1 MQPSVAI
8 CETTGTAVDGLV
20 VWFFSASAQTPD
32 TDQQTEFEMS
42 ASHST
47 DAPAATSSTS
57 PSSSAVM
64 QTYGRADL
72 AFVSGEGCWLITE
85 DGTRYL
91 DCASGIAVNTL
102 GHSHPGLVAA
112 LRDQAGKLWHTSNL
126 YRIPG
131 QERVAT
137 RLAELTGLDQVY
149 FCNSGAEANESAV
162 KIARRTMHERG
173 EPERMTILCATGSFH
188 GRTLGMLAAT
198 DKPANRTGFGPMP
211 DGFEHVAFGN
221 LNALRDRMGPHV
233 AAVMIEPVQGEGG
246 ARDAQDDY
254 LRGVREAADEFGA
267 LVIAD
272 EVQCGIGRTGTLFAY
287 ETSGIRPDIIAVAK
301 GLGGGFP
308 VGAVIATEAV
318 GSAMTP
324 GTHGSTFAGNPL
336 AMAVAEVVL
345 DELGKPGFL
354 EDVRRRAGIMRDA
367 LCGVADRHKGAVV
380 ELRGRGFLCGVRLAD
395 HLAAGDV
402 VAAMRNEHL
411 LTVPA
416 GENTVRF
423 LPPLVISEQEIARA
437 VEGFEL
443 VLGRMVAAQNG

>member
-1 MQPSVAI
+1 MNDKQ
-8 CETTGTAVDGLV
+8 TKD
-20 VWFFSASAQTPD
+20 ASMA
-32 TDQQTEFEMS
+32 
-42 ASHST
+42 ASQ
-47 DAPAATSSTS
+47 
-57 PSSSAVM
+57 SAVM
-64 QTYGRADL
+64 KTYGRAEL
-72 AFVSGEGCWLITE
+72 AFASGEGCWLVTD
-85 DGTRYL
+85 DGSRYL

-112 LRDQAGKLWHTSNL
+112 LREQAGKLWHTSNL

-131 QERVAT
+131 QERVAAK
-137 RLAELTGLDQVY
+137 LAALTGLDQVY

-162 KIARRTMHERG
+162 KIARRAMHERG
-173 EPERMTILCATGSFH
+173 EPDRMTILCATGSFH

-246 ARDAQDDY
+246 ARDAQDEY
-254 LRGVREAADEFGA
+254 LAGVRAAADEFGA

-308 VGAVIATEAV
+308 VGAVIASEAV
-318 GSAMTP
+318 GNAMTP

-345 DELGKPGFL
+345 DELGAPGFL
-354 EDVRRRAGIMRDA
+354 EDVRRRAGIMRDSLQA
-367 LCGVADRHKGAVV
+367 VADRYEGAVV
-380 ELRGRGFLCGVRLAD
+380 ELRGRGFLCGMRLAD
-395 HLAAGDV
+395 ALPAGDA
-402 VAAMRNEHL
+402 VAAMREENL

-423 LPPLVISEQEIARA
+423 LPPLVISEEEIALA
-437 VEGFEL
+437 AETFER
-443 VLGRMVAAQNG
+443 VLGRMFAAGNR

>member
-1 MQPSVAI
+1 MN
-8 CETTGTAVDGLV
+8 
-20 VWFFSASAQTPD
+20 
-32 TDQQTEFEMS
+32 DQQTKD
-42 ASHST
+42 ASM
-47 DAPAATSSTS
+47 AASQ
-57 PSSSAVM
+57 SAVM
-64 QTYGRADL
+64 KTYGRAEL
-72 AFVSGEGCWLITE
+72 AFASGEGCWLVTD
-85 DGTRYL
+85 DGSRYL

-112 LRDQAGKLWHTSNL
+112 LREQAGKLWHTSNL

-131 QERVAT
+131 QERVAAK
-137 RLAELTGLDQVY
+137 LAALTGLDQVY

-162 KIARRTMHERG
+162 KIARRAMHERG
-173 EPERMTILCATGSFH
+173 EPDRMTILCATGSFH

-246 ARDAQDDY
+246 ARDAQDEY
-254 LRGVREAADEFGA
+254 LAGVRAAADEFGA

-308 VGAVIATEAV
+308 VGAVIASEAV
-318 GSAMTP
+318 GNAMTP

-345 DELGKPGFL
+345 DELGAPGFL
-354 EDVRRRAGIMRDA
+354 EDVRRRAGIMRDSLQA
-367 LCGVADRHKGAVV
+367 VADRYEGAVV

-395 HLAAGDV
+395 ALPAGDA
-402 VAAMRNEHL
+402 VAAMREENL

-423 LPPLVISEQEIARA
+423 LPPLVISEEEIALA
-437 VEGFEL
+437 AETFER
-443 VLGRMVAAQNG
+443 VLGRMVAAGDG

>member
-1 MQPSVAI
+1 MN
-8 CETTGTAVDGLV
+8 
-20 VWFFSASAQTPD
+20 
-32 TDQQTEFEMS
+32 DQQS
-42 ASHST
+42 KDASMAGSQ
-47 DAPAATSSTS
+47 
-57 PSSSAVM
+57 SAVM
-64 QTYGRADL
+64 KTYGRAEL
-72 AFVSGEGCWLITE
+72 AFVSGEGCWLVTD
-85 DGTRYL
+85 DGSRYL

-112 LRDQAGKLWHTSNL
+112 LREQAGKLWHTSNL

-131 QERVAT
+131 QERVAAK
-137 RLAELTGLDQVY
+137 LAALTGLDQVY

-162 KIARRTMHERG
+162 KIARRAMHERG
-173 EPERMTILCATGSFH
+173 EPDRMTILCATGSFH

-246 ARDAQDDY
+246 ARDAQDEY
-254 LRGVREAADEFGA
+254 LAGVRAAADEFGA

-308 VGAVIATEAV
+308 VGAVIASEAV
-318 GSAMTP
+318 GNAMTP

-345 DELGKPGFL
+345 DELGAPGFL
-354 EDVRRRAGIMRDA
+354 EDVRRRAGIMRDSLQA
-367 LCGVADRHKGAVV
+367 VADRYEGAVV

-395 HLAAGDV
+395 ALPAGDAV
-402 VAAMRNEHL
+402 VAMREENL

-416 GENTVRF
+416 GENTVRL
-423 LPPLVISEQEIARA
+423 LPPLVISEEEIALA
-437 VEGFEL
+437 VETFER
-443 VLGRMVAAQNG
+443 VLGRMVAAGDG

>member
-1 MQPSVAI
+1 M
-8 CETTGTAVDGLV
+8 
-20 VWFFSASAQTPD
+20 
-32 TDQQTEFEMS
+32 TDQQTKD
-42 ASHST
+42 ASMAGSQ
-47 DAPAATSSTS
+47 
-57 PSSSAVM
+57 SAVM
-64 QTYGRADL
+64 KTYGRAEL
-72 AFVSGEGCWLITE
+72 AFVSGEGCWLVTD
-85 DGTRYL
+85 DGSRYL

-112 LRDQAGKLWHTSNL
+112 LREQAGKLWHTSNL

-131 QERVAT
+131 QERVAAK
-137 RLAELTGLDQVY
+137 LAALTGLDQVY

-162 KIARRTMHERG
+162 KIARRAMHERG
-173 EPERMTILCATGSFH
+173 EPDRMTILCATGSFH

-246 ARDAQDDY
+246 ARDAQDEY
-254 LRGVREAADEFGA
+254 LAGVRAAADEFGA

-308 VGAVIATEAV
+308 VGAVIASEAV
-318 GSAMTP
+318 GNAMTP

-345 DELGKPGFL
+345 DELGAPGFL
-354 EDVRRRAGIMRDA
+354 EDVRRRAGIMRDSLQA
-367 LCGVADRHKGAVV
+367 VADRYEGAVV

-395 HLAAGDV
+395 ALPAGDA
-402 VAAMRNEHL
+402 VAAMREENL

-423 LPPLVISEQEIARA
+423 LPPLVISEEEIALA
-437 VEGFEL
+437 AETFER
-443 VLGRMVAAQNG
+443 VLGRMVAAGDG

>member
-1 MQPSVAI
+1 MNDQHTKNAS
-8 CETTGTAVDGLV
+8 TA
-20 VWFFSASAQTPD
+20 AAQ
-32 TDQQTEFEMS
+32 
-42 ASHST
+42 
-47 DAPAATSSTS
+47 
-57 PSSSAVM
+57 SAVM
-64 QTYGRADL
+64 KTYGRAEL
-72 AFVSGEGCWLITE
+72 AFASGEGCWLTTD

-131 QERVAT
+131 QERVAA

-162 KIARRTMHERG
+162 KIARRAMHERG
-173 EPERMTILCATGSFH
+173 EPDRMTILCATGSFH

-246 ARDAQDDY
+246 ARDAQDEY
-254 LRGVREAADEFGA
+254 LAGVRDAADEFGA

-272 EVQCGIGRTGTLFAY
+272 EVQSGIGRTGTLFAY

-308 VGAVIATEAV
+308 VGAVITSEAV
-318 GSAMTP
+318 GNAMTP

-345 DELGKPGFL
+345 DELGAPGFL
-354 EDVRRRAGIMRDA
+354 EEVGRRAGILRDA
-367 LCGVADRHKGAVV
+367 LQAVADRHEGAVV
-380 ELRGRGFLCGVRLAD
+380 ELRGRGFLCGVRLAEA
-395 HLAAGDV
+395 LPAGDA
-402 VAAMRNEHL
+402 VAAMRDEHL

-423 LPPLVISEQEIARA
+423 LPPLVISEEEIALA
-437 VEGFEL
+437 VDTFER
-443 VLGRMVAAQNG
+443 VLGRMVAAGDG

>member
-1 MQPSVAI
+1 MN
-8 CETTGTAVDGLV
+8 
-20 VWFFSASAQTPD
+20 
-32 TDQQTEFEMS
+32 DQQTKD
-42 ASHST
+42 ASMAGSQ
-47 DAPAATSSTS
+47 
-57 PSSSAVM
+57 SAVM
-64 QTYGRADL
+64 KTYGRAEL
-72 AFVSGEGCWLITE
+72 AFVSGNGCWLVTD
-85 DGTRYL
+85 DGSRYL

-112 LRDQAGKLWHTSNL
+112 LREQAGKLWHTSNL

-131 QERVAT
+131 QERVAAK
-137 RLAELTGLDQVY
+137 LAALTGLDQVY

-162 KIARRTMHERG
+162 KIARRAMHERG
-173 EPERMTILCATGSFH
+173 EPDRMTILCATGSFH

-246 ARDAQDDY
+246 ARDAQDEY
-254 LRGVREAADEFGA
+254 LAGVRAAADEFGA

-308 VGAVIATEAV
+308 VGAVIASEAV
-318 GSAMTP
+318 GNAMTP

-345 DELGKPGFL
+345 DELGAPGFL
-354 EDVRRRAGIMRDA
+354 EDVRRRAGIMRDNLQA
-367 LCGVADRHKGAVV
+367 VADRYEGAVV

-395 HLAAGDV
+395 ALPAGDA
-402 VAAMRNEHL
+402 VAAMREENL

-423 LPPLVISEQEIARA
+423 LPPLVISEEEIALA
-437 VEGFEL
+437 AETFER
-443 VLGRMVAAQNG
+443 VLGRMVAAGDG

>member
-1 MQPSVAI
+1 MN
-8 CETTGTAVDGLV
+8 
-20 VWFFSASAQTPD
+20 
-32 TDQQTEFEMS
+32 DQQTKD
-42 ASHST
+42 ASMAGSQ
-47 DAPAATSSTS
+47 
-57 PSSSAVM
+57 SAVM
-64 QTYGRADL
+64 KTYGRAEL
-72 AFVSGEGCWLITE
+72 AFASGEGCWLVTD
-85 DGTRYL
+85 DGSRYL

-112 LRDQAGKLWHTSNL
+112 LREQAGKLWHTSNL

-131 QERVAT
+131 QERVAAK
-137 RLAELTGLDQVY
+137 LAALTGLDQVY

-162 KIARRTMHERG
+162 KIARRAMHERG
-173 EPERMTILCATGSFH
+173 EPDRMTILCATGSFH

-233 AAVMIEPVQGEGG
+233 AAVMMEPVQGEGG
-246 ARDAQDDY
+246 ARDAQDEY
-254 LRGVREAADEFGA
+254 LAGVRAAADEFGA

-308 VGAVIATEAV
+308 VGAVIASEAV
-318 GSAMTP
+318 GNAMTP

-345 DELGKPGFL
+345 DELGAPGFL
-354 EDVRRRAGIMRDA
+354 EDVRRRAGIMRDSLQA
-367 LCGVADRHKGAVV
+367 VADRYEGAVV

-395 HLAAGDV
+395 ALPAGDA
-402 VAAMRNEHL
+402 VAAMREENL

-423 LPPLVISEQEIARA
+423 LPPLVISEEEIALA
-437 VEGFEL
+437 AETFER
-443 VLGRMVAAQNG
+443 VLGRMAAAGDG

>member
-1 MQPSVAI
+1 MNDQHTKNAS
-8 CETTGTAVDGLV
+8 TA
-20 VWFFSASAQTPD
+20 AAQ
-32 TDQQTEFEMS
+32 
-42 ASHST
+42 
-47 DAPAATSSTS
+47 
-57 PSSSAVM
+57 SAVM
-64 QTYGRADL
+64 KTYGRAEL
-72 AFVSGEGCWLITE
+72 AFASGEGCWLITE

-131 QERVAT
+131 QERVAA

-162 KIARRTMHERG
+162 KIARRAMHERG
-173 EPERMTILCATGSFH
+173 EPDRMTILCATGSFH

-246 ARDAQDDY
+246 ARDAQDEY
-254 LRGVREAADEFGA
+254 LAGVRDAADEFGA

-272 EVQCGIGRTGTLFAY
+272 EVQSGIGRTGTLFAY

-308 VGAVIATEAV
+308 VGAVITSEAV
-318 GSAMTP
+318 GNAMTP

-345 DELGKPGFL
+345 DELGAPGFL
-354 EDVRRRAGIMRDA
+354 EDVRRRAGILRDA
-367 LCGVADRHKGAVV
+367 LQAVADRHEGAVV
-380 ELRGRGFLCGVRLAD
+380 ELRGRGFLCGVRLAEA
-395 HLAAGDV
+395 LPAGDA
-402 VAAMRNEHL
+402 VAAMRDEHL

-423 LPPLVISEQEIARA
+423 LPPLVISEEEIALA
-437 VEGFEL
+437 VDTFER
-443 VLGRMVAAQNG
+443 VLGRMVAAGDG

>member
-1 MQPSVAI
+1 MN
-8 CETTGTAVDGLV
+8 
-20 VWFFSASAQTPD
+20 
-32 TDQQTEFEMS
+32 DQQTKD
-42 ASHST
+42 ASM
-47 DAPAATSSTS
+47 AGLQ
-57 PSSSAVM
+57 SAVM
-64 QTYGRADL
+64 KTYGRAEL
-72 AFVSGEGCWLITE
+72 AFASGEGCWLVTD
-85 DGTRYL
+85 DGSRYL

-112 LRDQAGKLWHTSNL
+112 LREQAGKLWHTSNL

-131 QERVAT
+131 QERVAAK
-137 RLAELTGLDQVY
+137 LAALTGLDQVY

-162 KIARRTMHERG
+162 KIARRAMHERG
-173 EPERMTILCATGSFH
+173 EPDRMTILCATGSFH

-246 ARDAQDDY
+246 ARDAQDEY
-254 LRGVREAADEFGA
+254 LAGVRAAADEFGA

-308 VGAVIATEAV
+308 VGAVIASEAV
-318 GSAMTP
+318 GNAMTP

-345 DELGKPGFL
+345 DELGAPGFL
-354 EDVRRRAGIMRDA
+354 EDVRRRAGIMRDSLQA
-367 LCGVADRHKGAVV
+367 VADRYEGAVV

-395 HLAAGDV
+395 ALPAGDA
-402 VAAMRNEHL
+402 VAAMREENL

-423 LPPLVISEQEIARA
+423 LPPLVISEEEIALA
-437 VEGFEL
+437 AETFER
-443 VLGRMVAAQNG
+443 VLGRMVAAGDG

>member
-1 MQPSVAI
+1 MN
-8 CETTGTAVDGLV
+8 
-20 VWFFSASAQTPD
+20 
-32 TDQQTEFEMS
+32 DQQTK
-42 ASHST
+42 
-47 DAPAATSSTS
+47 DALMAGSQ
-57 PSSSAVM
+57 SAVM
-64 QTYGRADL
+64 KTYGRAEL
-72 AFVSGEGCWLITE
+72 AFASGEGCWLVTD
-85 DGTRYL
+85 DGSRYL

-112 LRDQAGKLWHTSNL
+112 LREQAGKLWHTSNL

-131 QERVAT
+131 QERVAAK
-137 RLAELTGLDQVY
+137 LAALTGLDQVY

-162 KIARRTMHERG
+162 KIARRAMHERG
-173 EPERMTILCATGSFH
+173 EPDRMTILCATGSFH

-246 ARDAQDDY
+246 ARDAQDEY
-254 LRGVREAADEFGA
+254 LAGVRAAADEFGA

-308 VGAVIATEAV
+308 VGAVIASEAV
-318 GSAMTP
+318 GNAMTP

-345 DELGKPGFL
+345 DELGAPGFL
-354 EDVRRRAGIMRDA
+354 EDVRRRAGIMRDSLQA
-367 LCGVADRHKGAVV
+367 VADRYEGAVV

-395 HLAAGDV
+395 ALPAGDA
-402 VAAMRNEHL
+402 VAAMREENL

-423 LPPLVISEQEIARA
+423 LPPLVISEEEIALA
-437 VEGFEL
+437 AETFER
-443 VLGRMVAAQNG
+443 VLGRMVAAGDG

>member
-1 MQPSVAI
+1 MN
-8 CETTGTAVDGLV
+8 
-20 VWFFSASAQTPD
+20 
-32 TDQQTEFEMS
+32 DQQTKD
-42 ASHST
+42 ASM
-47 DAPAATSSTS
+47 AASQ
-57 PSSSAVM
+57 SAVM
-64 QTYGRADL
+64 KTYGRAEL
-72 AFVSGEGCWLITE
+72 AFVSGEGSWLVTD
-85 DGTRYL
+85 DGNRYL

-102 GHSHPGLVAA
+102 GHSHPCLVAA
-112 LRDQAGKLWHTSNL
+112 LREQAGKLWHTSNL

-131 QERVAT
+131 QERVAAK
-137 RLAELTGLDQVY
+137 LASLTGLDQVY

-162 KIARRTMHERG
+162 KIARRAMHERG
-173 EPERMTILCATGSFH
+173 EPDRMTILCATGSFH

-246 ARDAQDDY
+246 ARDAQDEY
-254 LRGVREAADEFGA
+254 LAGVRAAADEFGA

-272 EVQCGIGRTGTLFAY
+272 EVQSGIGRTGTLFAY

-308 VGAVIATEAV
+308 VGAVIASEAV
-318 GSAMTP
+318 GNAMTP

-345 DELGKPGFL
+345 DELGAPGFL
-354 EDVRRRAGIMRDA
+354 EDVRRRAGIMRDSLQA
-367 LCGVADRHKGAVV
+367 VADRHEGAVV

-395 HLAAGDV
+395 ALPAGDA
-402 VAAMRNEHL
+402 VAAMREENL

-423 LPPLVISEQEIARA
+423 LPPLVISEAEIALA
-437 VEGFEL
+437 VETFGR
-443 VLGRMVAAQNG
+443 VLDRMVAAGDG

>member
-1 MQPSVAI
+1 M
-8 CETTGTAVDGLV
+8 TGW
-20 VWFFSASAQTPD
+20 WFGFFGIRINSSKTLLANRQTCFAMN
-32 TDQQTEFEMS
+32 DQQTKD
-42 ASHST
+42 ASMAGSQ
-47 DAPAATSSTS
+47 
-57 PSSSAVM
+57 SAVM
-64 QTYGRADL
+64 KTYGRAEL
-72 AFVSGEGCWLITE
+72 AFVSGEGCWLVTD
-85 DGTRYL
+85 DGSRYL

-112 LRDQAGKLWHTSNL
+112 LREQAGKLWHTSNL

-131 QERVAT
+131 QERVAAK
-137 RLAELTGLDQVY
+137 LAALTGLDQVY

-162 KIARRTMHERG
+162 KIARRAMHERG
-173 EPERMTILCATGSFH
+173 EADRMTILCATGSFH

-221 LNALRDRMGPHV
+221 LNALRDQMGPHV

-246 ARDAQDDY
+246 ARDAQDEY
-254 LRGVREAADEFGA
+254 LAGVRAAADEFGA

-272 EVQCGIGRTGTLFAY
+272 EVQSGIGRTGTLFAY

-308 VGAVIATEAV
+308 VGAVIASEAV
-318 GSAMTP
+318 GNAMTP

-345 DELGKPGFL
+345 DELGAPGFL
-354 EDVRRRAGIMRDA
+354 EDVRRRAGIMRDSLQA
-367 LCGVADRHKGAVV
+367 VADRYEGAVV

-395 HLAAGDV
+395 ALPAGDA
-402 VAAMRNEHL
+402 VAAMREENL

-423 LPPLVISEQEIARA
+423 LPPLVISEEEIALA
-437 VEGFEL
+437 VETFGR
-443 VLGRMVAAQNG
+443 VLGRMVAARDG

>member
-1 MQPSVAI
+1 MN
-8 CETTGTAVDGLV
+8 
-20 VWFFSASAQTPD
+20 
-32 TDQQTEFEMS
+32 DQQTKD
-42 ASHST
+42 ASMAGSQ
-47 DAPAATSSTS
+47 
-57 PSSSAVM
+57 SAVM
-64 QTYGRADL
+64 KTYGRAEL
-72 AFVSGEGCWLITE
+72 AFASGEGCWLVTD
-85 DGTRYL
+85 DGSRYL

-112 LRDQAGKLWHTSNL
+112 LREQAGKLWHTSNL

-131 QERVAT
+131 QERVAAK
-137 RLAELTGLDQVY
+137 LAALTGLDQVY

-162 KIARRTMHERG
+162 KIARRAMHERG
-173 EPERMTILCATGSFH
+173 EPDRMTILCATGSFH

-246 ARDAQDDY
+246 ARDAQDEY
-254 LRGVREAADEFGA
+254 LAGVRAAADEFGA

-308 VGAVIATEAV
+308 VGAVIASEAV
-318 GSAMTP
+318 GNAMTP

-345 DELGKPGFL
+345 DALGAPGFL
-354 EDVRRRAGIMRDA
+354 EDVRRRAGIMRDSLQA
-367 LCGVADRHKGAVV
+367 VADRYEGAVV

-395 HLAAGDV
+395 ALPAGDA
-402 VAAMRNEHL
+402 VAAMREENL

-423 LPPLVISEQEIARA
+423 LPPLVISEEEIALA
-437 VEGFEL
+437 AETFER
-443 VLGRMVAAQNG
+443 VLGRMAAAGDG

>member
-1 MQPSVAI
+1 MNDQHTKNAS
-8 CETTGTAVDGLV
+8 TA
-20 VWFFSASAQTPD
+20 AAQ
-32 TDQQTEFEMS
+32 
-42 ASHST
+42 
-47 DAPAATSSTS
+47 
-57 PSSSAVM
+57 SAVM
-64 QTYGRADL
+64 KTYGRAEL
-72 AFVSGEGCWLITE
+72 SFASGEGCWLITE

-131 QERVAT
+131 QERVAA

-162 KIARRTMHERG
+162 KIARRAMHERG
-173 EPERMTILCATGSFH
+173 EPDRMTILCATGSFH

-246 ARDAQDDY
+246 ARDAQDEY
-254 LRGVREAADEFGA
+254 LAGVRDAADEFGA

-272 EVQCGIGRTGTLFAY
+272 EVQSGIGRTGTLFAY

-308 VGAVIATEAV
+308 VGAVITTEAV
-318 GSAMTP
+318 GNAMTP

-345 DELGKPGFL
+345 DELGAPGFL
-354 EDVRRRAGIMRDA
+354 EDVRRRAGILRDA
-367 LCGVADRHKGAVV
+367 LQAVADRREGAVV
-380 ELRGRGFLCGVRLAD
+380 ELRGRGFLCGVRLAEA
-395 HLAAGDV
+395 LPAGDA
-402 VAAMRNEHL
+402 VAAMRDEHL

-416 GENTVRF
+416 GENTLRF
-423 LPPLVISEQEIARA
+423 LPPLVISEEEIALA
-437 VEGFEL
+437 VDTFER
-443 VLGRMVAAQNG
+443 VLGRMVAAGDG

>member
-1 MQPSVAI
+1 
-8 CETTGTAVDGLV
+8 
-20 VWFFSASAQTPD
+20 
-32 TDQQTEFEMS
+32 MS

-47 DAPAATSSTS
+47 DAPKA
-57 PSSSAVM
+57 PSSPPPSGSAVM

-72 AFVSGEGCWLITE
+72 AFVRGEGCWLITE

-131 QERVAT
+131 QERVAA

-162 KIARRTMHERG
+162 KIARRAMHERG
-173 EPERMTILCATGSFH
+173 ETERMTILCATGSFH

-211 DGFEHVAFGN
+211 NGFEHVAFGN

-254 LRGVREAADEFGA
+254 LRGVRAAADEFGA

-272 EVQCGIGRTGTLFAY
+272 EVQCGIGRTGTLFAC

-308 VGAVIATEAV
+308 VGAVIATKAV

-345 DELGKPGFL
+345 DELGTPGFL
-354 EDVRRRAGIMRDA
+354 ADVRRRAGVMRDA
-367 LCGVADRHKGAVV
+367 LRGVADRHAGAVV

-395 HLAAGDV
+395 HLAAGDA
-402 VAAMRNEHL
+402 VAAMRDEHL

-423 LPPLVISEQEIARA
+423 LPPLVISEGEIATA
-437 VEGFEL
+437 VRGFER
-443 VLGRMVAAQNG
+443 VLGRMVAGQDG

>member
-1 MQPSVAI
+1 MN
-8 CETTGTAVDGLV
+8 
-20 VWFFSASAQTPD
+20 
-32 TDQQTEFEMS
+32 DQQTKD
-42 ASHST
+42 ASMAGSQ
-47 DAPAATSSTS
+47 
-57 PSSSAVM
+57 SAVM
-64 QTYGRADL
+64 KTYGRAEL
-72 AFVSGEGCWLITE
+72 AFVSGEGCWLVTD
-85 DGTRYL
+85 DGSRYL

-112 LRDQAGKLWHTSNL
+112 LREQAGKLWHTSNL

-131 QERVAT
+131 QERVAAK
-137 RLAELTGLDQVY
+137 LAALTGLDQVY

-162 KIARRTMHERG
+162 KIARRAMHERG
-173 EPERMTILCATGSFH
+173 EPDRMTILCATGSFH

-246 ARDAQDDY
+246 ARDAQDEY
-254 LRGVREAADEFGA
+254 LAGVRAAADEFGA

-308 VGAVIATEAV
+308 VGAVIASEAV
-318 GSAMTP
+318 GNAMTP

-345 DELGKPGFL
+345 DELGTPGFL
-354 EDVRRRAGIMRDA
+354 EDVRRRAGIMRDSLQA
-367 LCGVADRHKGAVV
+367 VADRYEGAVV

-395 HLAAGDV
+395 ALPAGDA
-402 VAAMRNEHL
+402 VAAMREENL

-423 LPPLVISEQEIARA
+423 LPPLVISEEEIALA
-437 VEGFEL
+437 AETFER
-443 VLGRMVAAQNG
+443 VLGRMVAAGDG

>member
-1 MQPSVAI
+1 MN
-8 CETTGTAVDGLV
+8 
-20 VWFFSASAQTPD
+20 
-32 TDQQTEFEMS
+32 DQQTKD
-42 ASHST
+42 ASMAGSQ
-47 DAPAATSSTS
+47 
-57 PSSSAVM
+57 SAVM
-64 QTYGRADL
+64 KTYGRAEL
-72 AFVSGEGCWLITE
+72 AFASGEGCWLVTD
-85 DGTRYL
+85 DGSRYL

-112 LRDQAGKLWHTSNL
+112 LRAQAGKLWHTSNL

-131 QERVAT
+131 QERVAAK
-137 RLAELTGLDQVY
+137 LAALTGLDQVY

-162 KIARRTMHERG
+162 KIARRAMHERG
-173 EPERMTILCATGSFH
+173 EPDRMTILCATGSFH

-246 ARDAQDDY
+246 ARDAQDEY
-254 LRGVREAADEFGA
+254 LAGVRAAADEFGA

-308 VGAVIATEAV
+308 VGAVIASEAV
-318 GSAMTP
+318 GNAMTP

-345 DELGKPGFL
+345 DELGAPGFL
-354 EDVRRRAGIMRDA
+354 EDVRRRAGIMRDSLQA
-367 LCGVADRHKGAVV
+367 VADRYEGAVV

-395 HLAAGDV
+395 ALPAGDA
-402 VAAMRNEHL
+402 VAAMREENL

-423 LPPLVISEQEIARA
+423 LPPLVISEEEIALA
-437 VEGFEL
+437 AETFER
-443 VLGRMVAAQNG
+443 VLGRMVAAGDG

>member
-1 MQPSVAI
+1 MA
-8 CETTGTAVDGLV
+8 
-20 VWFFSASAQTPD
+20 ASQ
-32 TDQQTEFEMS
+32 
-42 ASHST
+42 
-47 DAPAATSSTS
+47 
-57 PSSSAVM
+57 SAVM
-64 QTYGRADL
+64 KTYGRAEL
-72 AFVSGEGCWLITE
+72 AFVSGEGCWLVTD
-85 DGTRYL
+85 DGSRYL

-112 LRDQAGKLWHTSNL
+112 LREQAGKLWHTSNL

-131 QERVAT
+131 QERVAAK
-137 RLAELTGLDQVY
+137 LAALTGLDQVY

-162 KIARRTMHERG
+162 KIARRAMHERG
-173 EPERMTILCATGSFH
+173 EPDRMTILCATGSFH

-233 AAVMIEPVQGEGG
+233 EPVQGEGG
-246 ARDAQDDY
+246 ARDAQDEY
-254 LRGVREAADEFGA
+254 LAGVRAAADEFGA

-308 VGAVIATEAV
+308 VGAVIASEAV
-318 GSAMTP
+318 GNAMTP

-345 DELGKPGFL
+345 DELGAPGFL
-354 EDVRRRAGIMRDA
+354 EDVRRRAGIMRDSLQA
-367 LCGVADRHKGAVV
+367 VADRYEGAVV

-395 HLAAGDV
+395 ALPAGDA
-402 VAAMRNEHL
+402 VAAMREENL

-423 LPPLVISEQEIARA
+423 LPPLVISEEEIALA
-437 VEGFEL
+437 AETFER
-443 VLGRMVAAQNG
+443 VLGRMVAAGDG

>member
-1 MQPSVAI
+1 
-8 CETTGTAVDGLV
+8 
-20 VWFFSASAQTPD
+20 
-32 TDQQTEFEMS
+32 MS

-47 DAPAATSSTS
+47 DAPKAPS
-57 PSSSAVM
+57 PPPPSGSAVM

-72 AFVSGEGCWLITE
+72 AFVRGEGCWLITE
-85 DGTRYL
+85 EGTRYL

-126 YRIPG
+126 YRVPG
-131 QERVAT
+131 QERVAA

-162 KIARRTMHERG
+162 KIARRAMHERG

-221 LNALRDRMGPHV
+221 LNALRDQMGPHV

-254 LRGVREAADEFGA
+254 LRGVRAAADEFGV

-308 VGAVIATEAV
+308 VGAVIATQAV

-345 DELGKPGFL
+345 DELGTPGFL
-354 EDVRRRAGIMRDA
+354 ADVRRRAGILRDA
-367 LCGVADRHKGAVV
+367 LQAVADRHAGAVV

-395 HLAAGDV
+395 HLAAGDA
-402 VAAMRNEHL
+402 VAAMRDEHL

-423 LPPLVISEQEIARA
+423 LPPLVISEAEIATA
-437 VEGFEL
+437 VEGFER
-443 VLGRMVAAQNG
+443 VLGRMVAAQDG

>member
-1 MQPSVAI
+1 MNDQHTKNAS
-8 CETTGTAVDGLV
+8 TA
-20 VWFFSASAQTPD
+20 AAQ
-32 TDQQTEFEMS
+32 
-42 ASHST
+42 
-47 DAPAATSSTS
+47 
-57 PSSSAVM
+57 SAVM
-64 QTYGRADL
+64 KTYGRAEL
-72 AFVSGEGCWLITE
+72 AFASGEGCWLITE

-131 QERVAT
+131 QERVAA

-162 KIARRTMHERG
+162 KIARRAMHERG
-173 EPERMTILCATGSFH
+173 EPDRMTILCATGSFH

-211 DGFEHVAFGN
+211 DGFEHVTFGN

-246 ARDAQDDY
+246 ARDAQDEY
-254 LRGVREAADEFGA
+254 LAGVRDAADEFGA

-272 EVQCGIGRTGTLFAY
+272 EVQSGIGRTGTLFAY

-308 VGAVIATEAV
+308 VGAVITSEAV
-318 GSAMTP
+318 GNAMTP

-345 DELGKPGFL
+345 DELGAPGFL
-354 EDVRRRAGIMRDA
+354 EDVRRRAGILRDA
-367 LCGVADRHKGAVV
+367 LQAVADRHEGAVV
-380 ELRGRGFLCGVRLAD
+380 ELRGRGFLCGVRLAEA
-395 HLAAGDV
+395 LPAGDA
-402 VAAMRNEHL
+402 VAAMRDEHL

-423 LPPLVISEQEIARA
+423 LPPLVISEEEIALA
-437 VEGFEL
+437 VDTFER
-443 VLGRMVAAQNG
+443 VLGRMVAAGDG

>member
-1 MQPSVAI
+1 MTQPSR
-8 CETTGTAVDGLV
+8 
-20 VWFFSASAQTPD
+20 PD
-32 TDQQTEFEMS
+32 LEMS
-42 ASHST
+42 ASNST
-47 DAPAATSSTS
+47 DAPTA
-57 PSSSAVM
+57 PSCPPPSGSAVM
-64 QTYGRADL
+64 RTYGRAEL
-72 AFVSGEGCWLITE
+72 AFVRGEGCWLITE

-102 GHSHPGLVAA
+102 GHSHPGLIAA

-126 YRIPG
+126 YRVPG
-131 QERVAT
+131 QERVAA

-162 KIARRTMHERG
+162 KIARRAMHERG
-173 EPERMTILCATGSFH
+173 EPKRMTILCATGSFH

-221 LNALRDRMGPHV
+221 LNALRDQIGPHV

-254 LRGVREAADEFGA
+254 LRGVRAAADEFGA

-308 VGAVIATEAV
+308 VGAVIATQAV

-345 DELGKPGFL
+345 DELGTPGFL
-354 EDVRRRAGIMRDA
+354 ADVRRRASILRDA
-367 LCGVADRHKGAVV
+367 LRAVADRHAGAVV
-380 ELRGRGFLCGVRLAD
+380 EIRGRGFLCGVRLAD
-395 HLAAGDV
+395 HLPAGDA
-402 VAAMRNEHL
+402 VAAMRDEHL

-423 LPPLVISEQEIARA
+423 LPPLVISEAEIATA
-437 VEGFEL
+437 VEGFER
-443 VLGRMVAAQNG
+443 VLGRMVAARDG

>member
-1 MQPSVAI
+1 MR
-8 CETTGTAVDGLV
+8 ETTGTAVDGLV
-20 VWFFSASAQTPD
+20 VWFFRHQCRYMTQPSRPD
-32 TDQQTEFEMS
+32 LEMS
-42 ASHST
+42 ASNST
-47 DAPAATSSTS
+47 DAPTA
-57 PSSSAVM
+57 PSCPPPSGSAVM
-64 QTYGRADL
+64 RTYGRAEL
-72 AFVSGEGCWLITE
+72 AFVRGEGCWLITE

-102 GHSHPGLVAA
+102 GHSHPGLIAA

-126 YRIPG
+126 YRVPG
-131 QERVAT
+131 QERVAA

-162 KIARRTMHERG
+162 KIARRAMHERG
-173 EPERMTILCATGSFH
+173 EPKRMTILCATGSFH

-221 LNALRDRMGPHV
+221 LNALRDQIGPHV

-254 LRGVREAADEFGA
+254 LRGVRAAADEFGA

-308 VGAVIATEAV
+308 VGAVIATQAV

-345 DELGKPGFL
+345 DELGTPGFL
-354 EDVRRRAGIMRDA
+354 ADVRRRASILRDA
-367 LCGVADRHKGAVV
+367 LRAVVDRHAGAVV
-380 ELRGRGFLCGVRLAD
+380 EIRGRGFLCGVRLAD
-395 HLAAGDV
+395 HLPAGDA
-402 VAAMRNEHL
+402 VAAMRDEYL

-416 GENTVRF
+416 GENTLRF
-423 LPPLVISEQEIARA
+423 LPPLVISEAEIATA
-437 VEGFEL
+437 VEGFER
-443 VLGRMVAAQNG
+443 VLGRMVAARDG

>member
-1 MQPSVAI
+1 MN
-8 CETTGTAVDGLV
+8 
-20 VWFFSASAQTPD
+20 
-32 TDQQTEFEMS
+32 DQQTKD
-42 ASHST
+42 ASMAGSQ
-47 DAPAATSSTS
+47 
-57 PSSSAVM
+57 SAVM
-64 QTYGRADL
+64 NTYGRAEL
-72 AFVSGEGCWLITE
+72 AFVSGEGCWLVTD
-85 DGTRYL
+85 DGSRYL

-112 LRDQAGKLWHTSNL
+112 LREQAGKLWHTSNL

-131 QERVAT
+131 QERVAAK
-137 RLAELTGLDQVY
+137 LAALTGLDQVY

-162 KIARRTMHERG
+162 KIARRAMHERG
-173 EPERMTILCATGSFH
+173 EPDRMTILCATGSFH

-246 ARDAQDDY
+246 ARDAQDEY
-254 LRGVREAADEFGA
+254 LAGVRAAADEFGA

-308 VGAVIATEAV
+308 VGAVIASEAV
-318 GSAMTP
+318 GNAMTP

-345 DELGKPGFL
+345 DELGAPGFL
-354 EDVRRRAGIMRDA
+354 EDVRRRAGIMRDSLQA
-367 LCGVADRHKGAVV
+367 VADRYEGAVV

-395 HLAAGDV
+395 ALPAGDA
-402 VAAMRNEHL
+402 VAAMREENL

-423 LPPLVISEQEIARA
+423 LPPLVISEEEIALA
-437 VEGFEL
+437 AETFER
-443 VLGRMVAAQNG
+443 VLGRMVAAGDG